1 MYGVFSMGTEHNTV
15 FHLILKPSL
24 RDGYYYSYF
33 TYDIIEAQR
42 TKSLPQASQLVSGQ
56 GCVWI

>member
-1 MYGVFSMGTEHNTV
+1 MGTEHNTV